1 MNELESGERGK
12 EQRGMKAP
20 KTLSY
25 DFDIMPSCEYQD
37 ITEFYK
43 GAKHQYIRRDVVERA
58 MWRLMADW
66 KHFIHADTID
76 KYIEDAIKDADNA
89 DND

>member
-1 MNELESGERGK
+1 MKTPARIFTNLQDTHYIGHMGMWSNKEGVES
-12 EQRGMKAP
+12 
-20 KTLSY
+20 
-25 DFDIMPSCEYQD
+25 
-37 ITEFYK
+37 TE
-43 GAKHQYIRRDVVERA
+43 YIRRDVVGRA

>member
-1 MNELESGERGK
+1 
-12 EQRGMKAP
+12 
-20 KTLSY
+20 
-25 DFDIMPSCEYQD
+25 
-37 ITEFYK
+37 
-43 GAKHQYIRRDVVERA
+43 VVERA